1 VKEPD
6 YYPTFIS
13 LDIEHSDD
21 VPAERLAVEYARC
34 MREAGRGEIVA
45 YSLPGM
51 DGENIQGTERQLKE
65 KLQALRPDQGHFFA
79 LVMSDEMEMI
89 FSRGTGG
96 RKVWDIDATYRSED
110 RRPDVAWMGAM
121 TSIAMQAVRIQGFH
135 FAVLRR
141 DRAWTDFMPEPPLA
155 RTNHVVTT
163 TEAQVAERYDD
174 PGAFFSMWD
183 RVEKVGDVRVCIR
196 GLDCLTEHDWL
207 AKTFESTMELA
218 RIAKP
223 KLTYYNVPHFHKPFA
238 AWWEYGDLISE
249 EKAGYPALTLS
260 GYDPRTKT
268 LEFAGYITNTPLE
281 RGGRDPR
288 HVLIREI
295 HEVRWIV
302 GTKKDRAGNPVD
314 CVRIVFPEE
323 WMARRERRPLLDV
336 GARVFFMDRRTGND
350 IEIDD

>member
-1 VKEPD
+1 MKETD
-6 YYPTFIS
+6 YYPSFIS

-21 VPAERLAVEYARC
+21 VPTVQLAVEYARC
-34 MREAGRGEIVA
+34 LREAGRGEVVA

-65 KLQALRPDQGHFFA
+65 RLQDLWPAQPHFFA
-79 LVMSDEMEMI
+79 LVMSDQMELI
-89 FSRGTGG
+89 ASRGTGG
-96 RKVWDIDATYRSED
+96 RNVWAIDARYRSED
-110 RRPDVAWMGAM
+110 QRPDVAWMEAM

-135 FAVLRR
+135 FAMLRR
-141 DRAWTDFMPEPPLA
+141 EPTWADFVPEPPLA
-155 RTNHVVTT
+155 RANHVVTT
-163 TEAQVAERYDD
+163 TEAQAAERYDD

-183 RVEKVGDVRVCIR
+183 RVEKIGDARVCIR
-196 GLDCLTEHDWL
+196 GLDCLNVHDWL

-223 KLTYYNVPHFHKPFA
+223 KLTYYNAPHFHKPFT

-260 GYDPRTKT
+260 GYDPHTKT

-295 HEVRWIV
+295 HEVRWIT

-323 WMARRERRPLLDV
+323 WMARRERRPLLDA
-336 GARVFFMDRRTGND
+336 GARVFFMDRKTGND
-350 IEIDD
+350 IEIND

>member
-1 VKEPD
+1 MKETN
-6 YYPTFIS
+6 YYPAFIS

-21 VPAERLAVEYARC
+21 VPAVVLAGEYARC
-34 MREAGRGEIVA
+34 LREAGRGEVVA
-45 YSLPGM
+45 YSLPEG
-51 DGENIQGTERQLKE
+51 DGKNTPGTASQLKD
-65 KLQALRPDQGHFFA
+65 KLQGLAPDQAHFFA
-79 LVMSDEMEMI
+79 LVMSDQMEMI
-89 FSRGTGG
+89 ASRGTGG
-96 RKVWDIDATYRSED
+96 RNVWAIDARYRSED
-110 RRPDVAWMGAM
+110 RRPDVAWMEAM
-121 TSIAMQAVRIQGFH
+121 TSIAIQAVRIQGFC

-141 DRAWTDFMPEPPLA
+141 QPAWAYFVPEPPLA

-183 RVEKVGDVRVCIR
+183 RVEKVGNVRVCIR
-196 GLDCLTEHDWL
+196 GLDCLNEHDWL
-207 AKTFESTMELA
+207 GKTFESTMELA

-223 KLTYYNVPHFHKPFA
+223 KLTYYDPPHVHKAFA

-268 LEFAGYITNTPLE
+268 LELAGYVTNTPLE

-295 HEVRWIV
+295 HEVRSIV
-302 GTKKDRAGNPVD
+302 GSEKDRAGNPVG

-336 GARVFFMDRRTGND
+336 GAHVFFMDRKTGND
-350 IEIDD
+350 IEIKD